1 MKVTVLASGS
11 KGNSIYIEGNGGAL
25 LVDAGISSRRI
36 RSSVAA
42 CGGDISRVEGLCVTH
57 EHSDHIRGIDVFTR
71 QCPMTVFGTGGTLAG
86 VKESLKSSGTA
97 ALHRVVPGET
107 FDTGTFS
114 VTPFSTSHDAADP
127 TGFCISDG
135 EVTIG
140 VCTDT
145 GMVSSAM
152 MGFLSRCDG
161 LVLESNHCPVMLENG
176 PYPVFLKRRIADK
189 NRGHLSNRAASNVL
203 SELCS
208 DLSVAVL
215 AHLSEENNTP
225 EKALA
230 TARETLALFSHDV
243 ELEVGLQHAVTR
255 TIEV

>member
-1 MKVTVLASGS
+1 MKVTVLATGS
-11 KGNSIYIEGNGGAL
+11 KGNCIYVEGNEGAL

-36 RSSVAA
+36 RSSVVA
-42 CGGDISRVEGLCVTH
+42 CGGDMSCVEGLCITH
-57 EHSDHIRGIDVFTR
+57 EHSDHIRGVDVFTR

-86 VKESLKSSGTA
+86 VKDTLKSPGTA
-97 ALHRVVPGET
+97 SLSRIIPGEA

-127 TGFCISDG
+127 AGFCISDG

-145 GMVSSAM
+145 GMVTPTM
-152 MGFLSRCDG
+152 MGFLSRCDA

-176 PYPVFLKRRIADK
+176 PYPVFLKQRIADK
-189 NRGHLSNRAASNVL
+189 KRGHLSNRAASNVL
-203 SELCS
+203 SELCPN
-208 DLSVAVL
+208 LSAAVL

-225 EKALA
+225 EKALS
-230 TARETLALFSHDV
+230 TARETLSLFEHDV
-243 ELEVGLQHAVTR
+243 DLEVGLQHAVTR

>member
-36 RSSVAA
+36 LSSVAA
-42 CGGDISRVEGLCVTH
+42 CGGDISRVEGLCITH
-57 EHSDHIRGIDVFTR
+57 EHSDHIRGVDVLTR
-71 QCPMTVFGTGGTLAG
+71 QCPVPVFGTGGTLAG
-86 VKESLKSSGTA
+86 VKKTLKCSGTA
-97 ALHRVVPGET
+97 PLRRIVPGEA

-114 VTPFSTSHDAADP
+114 VTAFSTCHDAADP

-135 EVTIG
+135 EVTVG

-145 GMVSSAM
+145 GMVTSAM
-152 MGFLSRCDG
+152 MGFLSQCDG
-161 LVLESNHCPVMLENG
+161 LILESNHCSMMLENG
-176 PYPVFLKRRIADK
+176 PYPAFLKRRIGDK

-203 SELCS
+203 SDLSS

-215 AHLSEENNTP
+215 AHLSEENNTQ
-225 EKALA
+225 ELALA
-230 TARETLALFSHDV
+230 TARETLALFSYDV
-243 ELEVGLQHAVTR
+243 ELEVGLQHALTR

>member
-11 KGNSIYIEGNGGAL
+11 KGNCIYIEGNEGAL

-42 CGGDISRVEGLCVTH
+42 SGGDMARVEGLCITH

-86 VKESLKSSGTA
+86 VKGTLKSPGTS
-97 ALHRVVPGET
+97 ALHRVIPGEA

-145 GMVSSAM
+145 GMVTPAM
-152 MGFLSRCDG
+152 MGFLSHCDA

-176 PYPVFLKRRIADK
+176 PYPVFLKRRIADR

-203 SELCS
+203 SELCPN
-208 DLSVAVL
+208 LSAAVL

-225 EKALA
+225 AKALA
-230 TARETLALFSHDV
+230 TARETLSLFEHDV
-243 ELEVGLQHAVTR
+243 ELEIGLQHAVTR

>member
-11 KGNSIYIEGNGGAL
+11 KGNCIYIEGDDGAL

-36 RSSVAA
+36 RSSVVD
-42 CGGDISRVEGLCVTH
+42 CGGDISCVEGLCITH
-57 EHSDHIRGIDVFTR
+57 EHSDHIRGVDVFSR

-86 VKESLKSSGTA
+86 VKETLKSPGSA
-97 ALHRVVPGET
+97 SLSRIIPGEA

-145 GMVSSAM
+145 GMVTTAM
-152 MGFLSRCDG
+152 MEYLSRCDA

-189 NRGHLSNRAASNVL
+189 KPGSPI
-203 SELCS
+203 EPGGIQC
-208 DLSVAVL
+208 
-215 AHLSEENNTP
+215 P
-225 EKALA
+225 E
-230 TARETLALFSHDV
+230 
-243 ELEVGLQHAVTR
+243 
-255 TIEV
+255 

>member
-11 KGNSIYIEGNGGAL
+11 KGNCIYIEGNEGAL

-42 CGGDISRVEGLCVTH
+42 CGGDMSRVEGLCVTH

-86 VKESLKSSGTA
+86 VKESLKSPGTA
-97 ALHRVVPGET
+97 ALHRIIPGDT
-107 FDTGTFS
+107 FDTGTFL

-145 GMVSSAM
+145 GMVTSVM
-152 MGFLSRCDG
+152 MGFLSRCDA

-176 PYPVFLKRRIADK
+176 PYPVFLKQRIADK

-203 SELCS
+203 SELCP
-208 DLSVAVL
+208 DLCAAVL

-225 EKALA
+225 EKALL
-230 TARETLALFSHDV
+230 TARETLSLFEHDV
-243 ELEVGLQHAVTR
+243 ELEIGLQHAVTR

>member
-11 KGNSIYIEGNGGAL
+11 KGNCIYIEGNGGAL
-25 LVDAGISSRRI
+25 LVDAGISNRRI
-36 RSSVAA
+36 QSSIAA
-42 CGGDISRVEGLCVTH
+42 CGGDISRVEGLCITH
-57 EHSDHIRGIDVFTR
+57 EHSDHIRGVDVFSR
-71 QCPMTVFGTGGTLAG
+71 QCQMPVFGTGGTLAG
-86 VKESLKSSGTA
+86 IKETLKCSGATN
-97 ALHRVVPGET
+97 LHRVVPGET
-107 FDTGTFS
+107 FNTGTFQ
-114 VTPFSTSHDAADP
+114 VTPFSTCHDAADP

-135 EVTIG
+135 EVTVG

-145 GMVSSAM
+145 GMVTSTM
-152 MGFLSRCDG
+152 MGFLARCDG
-161 LVLESNHCPVMLENG
+161 LVLESNHCSLMLENG
-176 PYPVFLKRRIADK
+176 PYPPFLKRRIADK

-203 SELCS
+203 SDLCS

-230 TARETLALFSHDV
+230 TARETLGLFANDV
-243 ELEVGLQHAVTR
+243 ELEVGLQHTLTR

>member
-11 KGNSIYIEGNGGAL
+11 KGNSIYIEGNDGAL

-36 RSSVAA
+36 RSSVAE
-42 CGGDISRVEGLCVTH
+42 CGGDIARVEGLCITH
-57 EHSDHIRGIDVFTR
+57 EHSDHIKGVDVFTR

-86 VKESLKSSGTA
+86 VRETLKTPDAASLS
-97 ALHRVVPGET
+97 RVMPGEVFQT
-107 FDTGTFS
+107 DTFS

-135 EVTIG
+135 EVTVGI
-140 VCTDT
+140 CTDT
-145 GMVSSAM
+145 GMVTPAM
-152 MGFLSRCDG
+152 MTHLARCDA

-203 SELCS
+203 CELSS
-208 DLSVAVL
+208 DLSAAVL
-215 AHLSEENNTP
+215 AHLSEENNSP
-225 EKALA
+225 EKAMG
-230 TARETLALFSHDV
+230 TARETLALFSHDID
-243 ELEVGLQHAVTR
+243 LEVGLQHAVTR

>member
-1 MKVTVLASGS
+1 MKVTVLESGS

-25 LVDAGISSRRI
+25 LVDEGISSRRI
-36 RSSVAA
+36 QSSVAA
-42 CGGDISRVEGLCVTH
+42 CGGDISRVEGLCITH
-57 EHSDHIRGIDVFTR
+57 EHSDHIRGIDVLTR
-71 QCPMTVFGTGGTLAG
+71 QCPMPVFGTGGTLAG
-86 VKESLKSSGTA
+86 IKETLKCSGTS
-97 ALHRVVPGET
+97 ALHRIVPKET
-107 FDTGTFS
+107 FVTSTFS
-114 VTPFSTSHDAADP
+114 VTPFSTCHDASDP

-135 EVTIG
+135 EVTVG

-145 GMVSSAM
+145 GMVTSAM
-152 MGFLSRCDG
+152 MEFLSRCDV
-161 LVLESNHCPVMLENG
+161 LVLESNHCPVMLDNG
-176 PYPVFLKRRIADK
+176 PYPAFLKQRIADK

-203 SELCS
+203 SDLCS

-230 TARETLALFSHDV
+230 TTRETLGLFSNDI
-243 ELEVGLQHAVTR
+243 ELEVGLQHTLTR